1 MNIIQ
6 DRQTS
11 TIVNINI
18 TINKV
23 GRSKI
28 SNRTTTTK
36 LLIETDDWQETD
48 LNIIITQNYG
58 QEITEII
65 KQVETLSIVPVTNNG
80 PV

>member
-18 TINKV
+18 PINKV

-48 LNIIITQNYG
+48 LNIIMTQNYG
-58 QEITEII
+58 QKITEII
-65 KQVETLSIVPVTNNG
+65 KPVETLSIVPVTNNG

>member
-1 MNIIQ
+1 MNILQ

-18 TINKV
+18 PINKV

-48 LNIIITQNYG
+48 LNIIMTQNYG

-65 KQVETLSIVPVTNNG
+65 KQVETSSIVPVANNR

>member
-18 TINKV
+18 PINKV

-36 LLIETDDWQETD
+36 LLIETDDWQEID
-48 LNIIITQNYG
+48 LNIIMTQNY
-58 QEITEII
+58 
-65 KQVETLSIVPVTNNG
+65 
-80 PV
+80 

>member
-18 TINKV
+18 PINKV

-48 LNIIITQNYG
+48 LNIIMTQNNG